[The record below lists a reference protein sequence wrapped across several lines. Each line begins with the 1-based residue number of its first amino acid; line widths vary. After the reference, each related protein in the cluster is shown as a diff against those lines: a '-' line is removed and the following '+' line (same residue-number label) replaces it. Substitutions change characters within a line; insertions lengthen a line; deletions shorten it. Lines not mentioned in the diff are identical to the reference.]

1 MTGSDDSDSDVTA
14 DTEPNNL
21 STISSK
27 NNTSPA
33 SLNTDVK
40 YNSVYHNSGRL
51 QSANS
56 MNAVLFPLVS
66 VAWFLFCE
74 IP

>member
-1 MTGSDDSDSDVTA
+1 MQKGDDNISMTGSDDSDSDVTA

-33 SLNTDVK
+33 SLNIDVK
-40 YNSVYHNSGRL
+40 YNSVYHNSGRF
-51 QSANS
+51 QNTNS
-56 MNAVLFPLVS
+56 VN
-66 VAWFLFCE
+66 
-74 IP
+74 

>member
-1 MTGSDDSDSDVTA
+1 MNFSFIDFMQKGDDNISMTGSDDSDSDVTA

-27 NNTSPA
+27 HNTSPA

-40 YNSVYHNSGRL
+40 YNSVYHNSGR
-51 QSANS
+51 
-56 MNAVLFPLVS
+56 
-66 VAWFLFCE
+66 FLKYKWR
-74 IP
+74 